1 MGSTKPAGLV
11 CSYCESRQ
19 QLSGFSMAHSHQN
32 DGLDRACSAL
42 LPDVEDLTWPLGWL
56 LWIVELSVV
65 SKQCSA

>member
-1 MGSTKPAGLV
+1 
-11 CSYCESRQ
+11 
-19 QLSGFSMAHSHQN
+19 MAHSHQN